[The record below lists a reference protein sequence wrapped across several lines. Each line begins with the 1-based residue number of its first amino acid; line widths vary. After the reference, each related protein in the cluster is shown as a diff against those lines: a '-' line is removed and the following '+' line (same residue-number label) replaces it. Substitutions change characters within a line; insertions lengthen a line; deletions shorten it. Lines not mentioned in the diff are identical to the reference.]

1 MCVGGLEHVEV
12 HTAVRACCVL
22 VRSFGGK
29 LCNNGKLVLA
39 LRGQSVCIYRLLSKL
54 SLNGNV

>member
-1 MCVGGLEHVEV
+1 MWGLEHVEV